1 MPIGAHVER
10 DERSVNVGHIAGFLG
25 TLVRLWGA
33 GGHFRRVVKEYR
45 MTLTTRLSVVAMI
58 GIALLLTGCGAFTGS
73 AEIQQ
78 LETQNAQLQGTIQ
91 VMGTPALTVAALQQ
105 AATQNV
111 VFQAQLTESAVD
123 LLESQST
130 LTVLELS
137 GGGPVAG
144 SAVVG
149 ATPPP
154 AAPPGDQPAAVPT
167 PQLTETPSLTRFS
180 NTVIATD
187 LDVNDCPV
195 GTSSLI
201 DINTDTLYVNTRID
215 LLLAGSQISA
225 RWFANNELFFDDVEC
240 WIPNQNYENICAY
253 CSIAPDGETFPVGA
267 WTVEL
272 YLDGQLMSQ
281 TRFETYDPTA
291 QGEDTAPD
299 TMQ

>member
-1 MPIGAHVER
+1 
-10 DERSVNVGHIAGFLG
+10 
-25 TLVRLWGA
+25 
-33 GGHFRRVVKEYR
+33 
-45 MTLTTRLSVVAMI
+45 MTLMTRLLVMVMI
-58 GIALLLTGCGAFTGS
+58 GIALLLTGCDTFTGS
-73 AEIQQ
+73 SEIAQ
-78 LETQNAQLQGTIQ
+78 LETQNVQLQGTIQ

-111 VFQAQLTESAVD
+111 VFQAQLTESAVN
-123 LLESQST
+123 LLESQAT

-137 GGGPVAG
+137 GGAPVA
-144 SAVVG
+144 SNPAAA

-154 AAPPGDQPAAVPT
+154 APPGDQPAAVPT
-167 PQLTETPSLTRFS
+167 PALTETPSLTRFS
-180 NTVIATD
+180 NTVIATG
-187 LDVNDCPV
+187 LDANDCPV

-201 DINTDTLYVNTRID
+201 DITTDILYVNTRID

-240 WIPNQNYENICAY
+240 WIPTQNYENICAY

-267 WTVEL
+267 WTVEM

-281 TRFETYDPTA
+281 TRFDTYDPSA
-291 QGEDTAPD
+291 QGVDSGSD